1 MLPVDPLTLLA
12 FIPAGL
18 ALNLTPGADMMFCLG
33 QGLRSGRRAAMAANF
48 GIAAGGM
55 VHTTL
60 AALGLGALVAA
71 HPAAFEA
78 IRWLGVGYLLWL
90 AVGALRSSPFGAE
103 AQVVTTSAGRAF
115 WQGLM
120 VNLLNPKV
128 ILFIL
133 AFLPQFVDPAR
144 PILPQF
150 LTLGVVFSI
159 GGLVVNGAVGLFAGS
174 IGQRLARSAGLSRW
188 LSRVSAGIFG
198 ALALRLALMPRS

>member
-1 MLPVDPLTLLA
+1 MLPVEPLTLLA
-12 FIPAGL
+12 FLPAAL

-33 QGLRSGRRAAMAANF
+33 QGLKSGRRAAMAANF
-48 GIAAGGM
+48 GIALGGM
-55 VHTTL
+55 VHVTL

-71 HPAAFEA
+71 HPAAFEV

-90 AVGALRSSPFGAE
+90 ALGALWARPFAAE
-103 AQVVTTSAGRAF
+103 AGLAATPALRAF
-115 WQGLM
+115 RQGLA

-150 LTLGVVFSI
+150 LTLGLVFSL
-159 GGLVVNGAVGLFAGS
+159 GGLAVNGAVGLFAGS
-174 IGQRLARSAGLSRW
+174 IGQRLARSSRLALW
-188 LSRVSAGIFG
+188 LQRISAGVFG
-198 ALALRLALMPRS
+198 ALALRLALMERA